1 MFPEN
6 DPDEFMQNMY
16 EDHVDFDDL
25 TEDELKIQIESY
37 KMMHQLAEQGKTIWN
52 FDQEWLM

>member
-25 TEDELKIQIESY
+25 SEDELEIQLKSY
-37 KMMHQLAEQGKTIWN
+37 KMMHQLAEQGKTIFSFN
-52 FDQEWLM
+52 QEWLM